1 MQKPKATKPTL
12 MLPEYA
18 KTLADLQ
25 AFVNMYLFTRTGN
38 PIFMSVGGNL
48 DPVDMEEMRH
58 FADWLVTIAIEAQQ
72 K

>member
-1 MQKPKATKPTL
+1 MQKPTVTNPIL

-38 PIFMSVGGNL
+38 PIFMSVGANL
-48 DPVDMEEMRH
+48 EPIDMEEMRR
-58 FADWLVTIAIEAQQ
+58 FADWLVSIAREAEQ

>member
-1 MQKPKATKPTL
+1 MQNPKVPKPTL

-38 PIFMSVGGNL
+38 PIFMSVGANL
-48 DPVDMEEMRH
+48 ESVDMEEMRR
-58 FADWLVTIAIEAQQ
+58 FADWLVTIAREAEQL
-72 K
+72 

>member
-1 MQKPKATKPTL
+1 MQKPKASKPTL

-48 DPVDMEEMRH
+48 DPEDLEEMRH
-58 FADWLVTIAIEAQQ
+58 FAEWLVTIAMEAQ
-72 K
+72 